1 MDRIQA
7 AIELLLGLKLADA
20 VCVFRV
26 AIIGT
31 SVAMQLHLRFGF
43 PTSRRA
49 FDATIQN
56 LLFALLARRVF
67 QMGHASSAC
76 PNFEEIF
83 PSGLF
88 DGLGGE
94 DSTPALATAHPC
106 GGLARRQCRDKFLAA
121 MQGVGED

>member
-1 MDRIQA
+1 M
-7 AIELLLGLKLADA
+7 LLP
-20 VCVFRV
+20 
-26 AIIGT
+26 
-31 SVAMQLHLRFGF
+31 HLRSLEAGFGAKVRF
-43 PTSRRA
+43 IDGALSNISGSRVPRTVVTYA
-49 FDATIQN
+49 RNRFGSTATTFD
-56 LLFALLARRVF
+56 
-67 QMGHASSAC
+67 
-76 PNFEEIF
+76 FEDIF